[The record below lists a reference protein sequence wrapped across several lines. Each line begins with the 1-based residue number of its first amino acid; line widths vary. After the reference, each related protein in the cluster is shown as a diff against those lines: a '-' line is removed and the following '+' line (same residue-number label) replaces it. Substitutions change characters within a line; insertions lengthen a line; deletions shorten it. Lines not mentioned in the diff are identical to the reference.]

1 MISKHHLR
9 DFFIYP
15 FLLACIVL
23 PAAPVFALD
32 GGNNEEVSVSPLL
45 ANGQDIFA
53 TIQEAIDAVCD
64 GGTIS
69 ITPGEYKE
77 ILTITNKGIMFFVD
91 SNALGDRVII
101 DGCGM
106 GSVLLASNDGM
117 ARNVMFSEQFEFR
130 NGSFGAIEIFNVN
143 LTLDDVIIGF
153 NSSPFE
159 GGGIF
164 QIGGSLNCNGCTFN
178 DNLAV
183 GPGGDSF
190 VFDGEQTFTN
200 TTFSNGMSGD
210 DGGSIAARSSG
221 LPSTQKSL
229 VVIKDST
236 ISSAFA
242 MGNGGAVSA
251 LNAELGFENIRIE
264 QAMAGNNGGAISISG
279 PCELK
284 SVNTTLLENQTFNLR
299 GGAIS
304 AQDAILILIGN
315 AVDGNVSGDTG
326 GGLLLENAVATIV
339 NSIVGGNSSSSG
351 GSAIE
356 GQNSTVNVINS
367 NIVNNG
373 KDGGDSAVSADAGS
387 TVNVRNSI
395 IFDNE
400 LAAIV
405 AELESLI
412 QVDSSI
418 VEGGYPGNNVMDVDP
433 GFVDPLGD
441 DGMPCSGDEDFGLSP
456 NSPAIDAGNNGLF
469 FRDICDVDN
478 DGDTD
483 EFLPVDLNG
492 DARFVAG
499 SDNLGFTATIDIG
512 AIEFQGNGSGVV
524 LGDVN
529 LDGVVDLQDIA
540 PFVDRLTN
548 GQFQAEA
555 DVNQDGILNLLD
567 VQPFV
572 ALLAS

>member
-1 MISKHHLR
+1 
-9 DFFIYP
+9 
-15 FLLACIVL
+15 
-23 PAAPVFALD
+23 
-32 GGNNEEVSVSPLL
+32 
-45 ANGQDIFA
+45 
-53 TIQEAIDAVCD
+53 
-64 GGTIS
+64 
-69 ITPGEYKE
+69 
-77 ILTITNKGIMFFVD
+77 
-91 SNALGDRVII
+91 
-101 DGCGM
+101 
-106 GSVLLASNDGM
+106 
-117 ARNVMFSEQFEFR
+117 
-130 NGSFGAIEIFNVN
+130 
-143 LTLDDVIIGF
+143 
-153 NSSPFE
+153 
-159 GGGIF
+159 
-164 QIGGSLNCNGCTFN
+164 
-178 DNLAV
+178 
-183 GPGGDSF
+183 
-190 VFDGEQTFTN
+190 
-200 TTFSNGMSGD
+200 
-210 DGGSIAARSSG
+210 
-221 LPSTQKSL
+221 
-229 VVIKDST
+229 
-236 ISSAFA
+236 
-242 MGNGGAVSA
+242 
-251 LNAELGFENIRIE
+251 
-264 QAMAGNNGGAISISG
+264 MAGNSGGAISISG

-339 NSIVGGNSSSSG
+339 NSIVGGNSSGSG

-356 GQNSTVNVINS
+356 SQNSTVNVINS

-373 KDGGDSAVSADAGS
+373 KNGGDSAVSADAGS
-387 TVNVRNSI
+387 TVNVNNSI

-405 AELESLI
+405 AELQSII

-433 GFVDPLGD
+433 GFVDPVGE

-499 SDNLGFTATIDIG
+499 SDNLSLTATIDIG
-512 AIEFQGNGSGVV
+512 AIEFQGNASGVV

-529 LDGVVDLQDIA
+529 QDGAVNLLDVG
-540 PFVDRLTN
+540 PFVGLVSA

-555 DVNQDGILNLLD
+555 DINQDGAVNLLD
-567 VQPFV
+567 VGPFV
-572 ALLAS
+572 SLLSNGS